1 MSINKVVYGNN
12 TLIDITDTTATASDV
27 ASGKYFYTAD
37 GTKTLGTS
45 SGTSIENLIK
55 FSTTSGSYTSAG
67 VTLSKNNQY
76 FGFSGRSTSSYWVRA
91 EFAASSTLQANKVY
105 VFFITDN
112 DDVPIISTTAAMT
125 LYLEDT
131 NQNPISGVQLATRNG
146 MTRINMSSDTVI
158 TGIFFSMSSGVT
170 INEGFKMK
178 IIELPVPE

>member
-1 MSINKVVYGNN
+1 MGVNKVVYGND
-12 TLIDITDTTATASDV
+12 TLIDISDTTAVASDV
-27 ASGKYFYTAD
+27 ASGKYFYSAD

-55 FSTTSGSYTSAG
+55 FSNTSGSYASNG

-91 EFAASSTLQANKVY
+91 EFSESAILQANKVY
-105 VFFITDN
+105 VFFITDEN
-112 DDVPIISTTAAMT
+112 DVPIISTTATMT

-131 NQNPISGVQLATRNG
+131 NQSPISGVQLATRNG
-146 MTRINMSSDTVI
+146 MTRIKMSSDTVI
-158 TGIFFSMSSGVT
+158 TGIFFSMSSGVS
-170 INEGFKMK
+170 ISEGFKMK